1 MVKAK
6 KRNILRRKQ
15 KAVES
20 VK

>member
-15 KAVES
+15 KAVKS